1 MSTAVSS
8 AEVSN
13 KTREKSHGEK
23 KMEARLAE
31 ESRLCTY
38 LPLSLKS
45 FLGLFSPF
53 SFATSHLTVLS
64 FSGFIA
70 ELSLGNNC
78 FSSRRATTAYD
89 GEITFPSIEPTVFVT
104 QVAKQHDMS
113 WSCMVKWHFWALF
126 DWKTGIGKSS
136 SFPTNIPKMVLTWG
150 RGTS

>member
-1 MSTAVSS
+1 
-8 AEVSN
+8 
-13 KTREKSHGEK
+13 
-23 KMEARLAE
+23 MEARLAE

-104 QVAKQHDMS
+104 QVAKQHDVPDRV
-113 WSCMVKWHFWALF
+113 WSSDIFEHYL
-126 DWKTGIGKSS
+126 IGKQVSENLQVFQRI
-136 SFPTNIPKMVLTWG
+136 FPKWCSHGGGEPLNIL
-150 RGTS
+150 